1 MVIPVITSLVTE
13 ILPVEVLVKE
23 IYEEGHPME

>member
-23 IYEEGHPME
+23 IYEKGHPME